1 VSAEITHWTD
11 TEETGEQPGG
21 GQVKSQTDLY
31 WSQRATSVEG
41 DVEVNIMDI
50 FQRDLE
56 YDHVCT
62 YLEKEMKVLE
72 VGCGNGFSTNRFRG
86 LVKHIDAFDSS
97 EEMIRRARATY
108 GESNN
113 QFIHDSVLAPRHVS
127 TSYDVVLCVRVLIN
141 LRDLTEQRLAIR
153 NLVPLM
159 RVGGRFILVEGF
171 SDGFSSL
178 NELRSRVALPPL
190 EPAAI
195 NFYSSVK
202 EVVADLRRELLTEA
216 EFHLGAY
223 DYLTR
228 VVYPL
233 MAGPQGVKHNTVFSE
248 KCAALARANN
258 PDCFKELSRVRGF
271 VFKRVA

>member
-1 VSAEITHWTD
+1 M
-11 TEETGEQPGG
+11 
-21 GQVKSQTDLY
+21 KSQTDLY
-31 WSQRATSVEG
+31 WSQRATSVE
-41 DVEVNIMDI
+41 DDAEVNIMDV

-56 YDHVCT
+56 YDYVCT
-62 YLEKEMKVLE
+62 YLGKEMTVLE
-72 VGCGNGFSTNRFRG
+72 VGCGNGFSTNRFRN

-113 QFIHDSVLAPRHVS
+113 HFIHDSVLAPCHVS
-127 TSYDVVLCVRVLIN
+127 TAYDAIVCVRVLIN

-178 NELRSRVALPPL
+178 NELRSRVGLPPL
-190 EPAAI
+190 EPATI
-195 NFYSSVK
+195 NFYSPVE
-202 EVVADLRRELLTEA
+202 EVIGDLRRELRAEG

-258 PDCFKELSRVRGF
+258 PDCFKDLSRVRGF

>member
-1 VSAEITHWTD
+1 MRR
-11 TEETGEQPGG
+11 PGG

-41 DVEVNIMDI
+41 DAEVNIMDI

-56 YDHVCT
+56 YDHVCS
-62 YLEKEMKVLE
+62 YLEKEMSVLE
-72 VGCGNGFSTNRFRG
+72 VGCGNGFSTTRFRG

-113 QFIHDSVLAPRHVS
+113 TFIHDSVLAPRHLS
-127 TSYDVVLCVRVLIN
+127 TGYDAILCIRVLIN
-141 LRDLTEQRLAIR
+141 LRHLSEQRLAIR

-159 RVGGRFILVEGF
+159 RIGGRFILVEGF

-178 NELRSRVALPPL
+178 NELRSRVGLAPL

-195 NFYSSVK
+195 NFYSSVD
-202 EVVADLRRELLTEA
+202 EVVGDLGRELLTEA

-233 MAGPQGVKHNTVFSE
+233 MAGPEGVKHNSVFSE
-248 KCAALARANN
+248 KCAALARGKN
-258 PDCFKELSRVRGF
+258 PDCFKDLSRVRGF